1 MSLASLL
8 NDPKHWQ
15 DRAAQAES
23 LADQISDVVGKATAL
38 SIAEDY
44 ARLGRRA
51 EKRPLVRL
59 DGAETGDRA
68 SNPAAAAQ
76 PADQAVRAARLRLS
90 GRSIMPITYLVV
102 AAIVGIVAYLIAW
115 SYQEAGGKA
124 RHTAENLAR
133 TLEGDIARNVELYD
147 SALQRLSDVL
157 ANPAVAGLAPDL
169 RNLLLFSLAGR
180 SADLGP
186 IRIFDAQGN
195 LSADSESVKPRDEN
209 VAWRDDFRLQ
219 REERGTGLTISA
231 PFKDRLAYGADSIAL
246 SRRLTDRDGAFA
258 GVASAVLRL
267 AYFRSLFQQ
276 VDVGPHSVITFASTD
291 GTILVRQPSLTAA
304 GDVGLRLINVPN
316 FWRMVNEKTGVFTA
330 SYPVDGV
337 KRMRAFRRIGGL
349 PLIIVVGLALDD
361 IYAEWWRRAAWS
373 IAVTGAVCVGII
385 LLAWGFRREL
395 RRRELAEQDLAEL
408 ATALSGMA
416 VTDPLTGLGNRRH
429 FDTLLQRE
437 WRRAARSK
445 SWLSLLMIDID
456 HFKAFNDHH
465 GHQQGDEVLRILAKA
480 ISGSTRRPGDSGARY
495 GGEEFAVVLPDT
507 DLRGAM
513 AVAENIRAAFI
524 NREEAGELAAA
535 LPTISIGVSSVRPA
549 GNGETTLVRSADQAL
564 YAAKEGGRNRTEIIA
579 INGGREAGC
588 G

>member
-1 MSLASLL
+1 M
-8 NDPKHWQ
+8 
-15 DRAAQAES
+15 R
-23 LADQISDVVGKATAL
+23 
-38 SIAEDY
+38 
-44 ARLGRRA
+44 
-51 EKRPLVRL
+51 
-59 DGAETGDRA
+59 
-68 SNPAAAAQ
+68 
-76 PADQAVRAARLRLS
+76 
-90 GRSIMPITYLVV
+90 
-102 AAIVGIVAYLIAW
+102 
-115 SYQEAGGKA
+115 
-124 RHTAENLAR
+124 
-133 TLEGDIARNVELYD
+133 
-147 SALQRLSDVL
+147 
-157 ANPAVAGLAPDL
+157 
-169 RNLLLFSLAGR
+169 
-180 SADLGP
+180 
-186 IRIFDAQGN
+186 
-195 LSADSESVKPRDEN
+195 
-209 VAWRDDFRLQ
+209 
-219 REERGTGLTISA
+219 
-231 PFKDRLAYGADSIAL
+231 
-246 SRRLTDRDGAFA
+246 
-258 GVASAVLRL
+258 
-267 AYFRSLFQQ
+267 
-276 VDVGPHSVITFASTD
+276 
-291 GTILVRQPSLTAA
+291 RQPSLTAA
-304 GDVGLRLINVPN
+304 GDIGLRLTNVPN

-373 IAVTGAVCVGII
+373 IAVTSAVCLGI
-385 LLAWGFRREL
+385 LMLAWGFRREL

-480 ISGSTRRPGDSGARY
+480 ISDATRRPADSGARY

-513 AVAENIRAAFI
+513 AVADNIRAAFI

-549 GNGETTLVRSADQAL
+549 GDGETTLVRSADQAL

>member
-1 MSLASLL
+1 
-8 NDPKHWQ
+8 
-15 DRAAQAES
+15 
-23 LADQISDVVGKATAL
+23 
-38 SIAEDY
+38 
-44 ARLGRRA
+44 
-51 EKRPLVRL
+51 
-59 DGAETGDRA
+59 
-68 SNPAAAAQ
+68 
-76 PADQAVRAARLRLS
+76 
-90 GRSIMPITYLVV
+90 MPITYLVV
-102 AAIVGIVAYLIAW
+102 AAIVGIVAYLIVW
-115 SYQEAGGKA
+115 SYQEAGSKA

-147 SALQRLSDVL
+147 LALHRLSDVL

-169 RNLLLFSLAGR
+169 RNTLLFSLAGR
-180 SADLGP
+180 SAELGP
-186 IRIFDAQGN
+186 IRIYDAQGN
-195 LSADSESVKPRDEN
+195 LIADSESNKPREETI
-209 VAWRDDFRLQ
+209 AERDDFRLQ
-219 REERGTGLTISA
+219 REERGAGLTISA

-258 GVASAVLRL
+258 GVVSAVLRL
-267 AYFRSLFQQ
+267 AYFRGRFQQ
-276 VDVGPHSVITFASTD
+276 VDVGAHGVITFASTD

-304 GDVGLRLINVPN
+304 GDIGLRLTNVPN
-316 FWRMVNEKTGVFTA
+316 FWRMVTEKTGVFTA
-330 SYPVDGV
+330 PYSVDSV
-337 KRMRAFRRIGGL
+337 KRMRAFRQIGGL
-349 PLIIVVGLALDD
+349 PLIIIVGLALDD

-373 IAVTGAVCVGII
+373 IAVTSAVCLGI
-385 LLAWGFRREL
+385 LMLAWGFRREL

-429 FDTLLQRE
+429 FDALLQRE

-445 SWLSLLMIDID
+445 SWVSLLMIDID
-456 HFKAFNDHH
+456 HFKAFNDHY